1 MFPSIPGSK
10 RDRSNEPLDP
20 TAAGLSS
27 GRFTEAQLI
36 MLAELTEWWS
46 YRRSQDDSS
55 EPLQSLIGG
64 IDIKGTAR
72 TIGLTTS
79 AATFSK
85 DIAPKTNNA
94 GSSYFVHAL
103 GIPDPPVV
111 GEVYSLLGI
120 CHFYYITGTG
130 FLSRYTTIA
139 RAPSSTTST
148 EISAAIDGG
157 TGDGQIKLTGVS
169 SITIDWTIDLF
180 RLEL

>member
-10 RDRSNEPLDP
+10 RDRSNEPSDP

-36 MLAELTEWWS
+36 MLTELVEWWS

-55 EPLQSLIGG
+55 TPMASLIGG
-64 IDIKGTAR
+64 VDLKGTAR
-72 TIGLTTS
+72 TVNLTADT
-79 AATFSK
+79 ATFNQP
-85 DIAPKTNNA
+85 ITTPTQAA
-94 GSSYFVHAL
+94 GSSYIVQAF

-111 GEVYSLLGI
+111 GEVYSILGI
-120 CHFYYITGTG
+120 CHFYYTGGTY
-130 FLSRYTTIA
+130 LARYTQIA

-148 EISAAIDGG
+148 EIRAGIDGG
-157 TGDGQIKLTGVS
+157 SGAAIIQIVGVS
-169 SITIDWTIDLF
+169 TLTIDWTLNVI

>member
-1 MFPSIPGSK
+1 MFPSIPGSR
-10 RDRSNEPLDP
+10 RDRSNEPADP

-27 GRFTEAQLI
+27 GRFTEGQLI

-64 IDIKGTAR
+64 VDIKGTAR
-72 TIGLTTS
+72 TIGLTPNT
-79 AATFSK
+79 ATFPLT
-85 DIAPKTNNA
+85 IAPKTNAA
-94 GSSYFVHAL
+94 GSSYLVHAI

-111 GEVYSLLGI
+111 GEVYSLVGL

-148 EISAAIDGG
+148 EIQAVVDGG
-157 TGDGQIKLTGVS
+157 SGDGQIKIIGVS
-169 SITIDWTIDLF
+169 SITIDWSIDLF
-180 RLEL
+180 RLQL